1 MTAKIYNELCGLFDN
16 LQSFFLL
23 IARLVVAYGFYEPAL
38 MKWND
43 INSVASW
50 FATLGIPFP
59 TLSAYLASTTELLGV
74 VLIAIG
80 FLTRI
85 MSIPLMIVMIVAIF
99 TVHIGNGFSAGDN
112 GFEIPLYYLIFLG
125 LFLSN
130 GAGKFSVDYLIFKK

>member
-1 MTAKIYNELCGLFDN
+1 MTTKIYNEICGLFDN
-16 LQSFFLL
+16 LQSLFLL
-23 IARLVVAYGFYEPAL
+23 IARLTLAYGFYEPAL

-43 INSVASW
+43 IKSVATW
-50 FATLGIPFP
+50 FETLGIPFP

-85 MSIPLMIVMIVAIF
+85 MSIPLMIVMTVAIF

-112 GFEIPLYYLIFLG
+112 GFEIPFYYFIFLG
-125 LFLSN
+125 LFLSF
-130 GAGKFSVDYLIFKK
+130 GAGKFSVDSLVFKK

>member
-16 LQSFFLL
+16 LQSIFLL

-59 TLSAYLASTTELLGV
+59 TLNAYLASTTELLGV

-85 MSIPLMIVMIVAIF
+85 MSIPLMIVMVVAIF

>member
-85 MSIPLMIVMIVAIF
+85 MSIPLMVVMIVAIF

-130 GAGKFSVDYLIFKK
+130 GAGKFSVDYLIFQK

>member
-16 LQSFFLL
+16 LQSIFLL

-59 TLSAYLASTTELLGV
+59 TLSAYLASTSELLGV

-85 MSIPLMIVMIVAIF
+85 MSIPLMIVMVVAIF